1 MTEQVEH
8 SEHAATPHPLL
19 RAVKIPFV
27 AWGLS
32 LILHL
37 LLLYFVTNI
46 FWPGRMGAGTEG
58 TEYEVGIAVGPGTEA
73 VTTEAGAVG
82 SGLIQPAEAVEQ
94 MAFESELT
102 ADVELQNFQSDVQID
117 NVMADMPAL
126 ESLTMGQAVTGQ
138 GLWAETQIAGGG
150 KGRGGASF
158 FGLEAKG
165 GKFVYVVDR
174 SGSMSGQPLLAA
186 KGELTRSIMSLDD
199 RVEFFVFFYNT
210 DPTPMPGSDLVK
222 ASSRNVTEALNWIEN
237 VSAAGGTDPLSTMK
251 LALSLR
257 PDAIWLLSDGQFDA
271 QSAETIARDNPGG
284 RVTIHTI
291 AFFNRAGEAVLQK
304 IAAENGG
311 KYRFVQQP

>member
-1 MTEQVEH
+1 M
-8 SEHAATPHPLL
+8 L
-19 RAVKIPFV
+19 RAAKVPFM
-27 AWGLS
+27 AWGVS

-37 LLLYFVTNI
+37 MLLYFVTNI
-46 FWPGRMGAGTEG
+46 FWPGKMGAGTEG
-58 TEYEVGIAVGPGTEA
+58 KEYEVGIAVGPGTEA

-82 SGLIQPAEAVEQ
+82 SESIQPAEAVEE

-102 ADVELQNFQSDVQID
+102 TDVELQNFQSDVQID
-117 NVMADMPAL
+117 DLTAEMPAL
-126 ESLTMGQAVTGQ
+126 ESLTMGQAPAGQ

-174 SGSMSGQPLLAA
+174 SGSMRGQSLVAA
-186 KGELTRSIMSLDD
+186 KGELTRSIMSLGE

-222 ASSRNVTEALNWIEN
+222 ATDSNVTDALNWIEG
-237 VSAAGGTDPLSTMK
+237 VSAGGGTDPTSTMK
-251 LALSLR
+251 LALSLK

-271 QSAETIARDNPGG
+271 KSAEIIADENPGG

-291 AFFNRAGEAVLQK
+291 AFFSRAGEAILRK
-304 IAAENGG
+304 IANENGG
-311 KYRFVQQP
+311 QYRFVQRP